1 MRLGE
6 ILVKNDTITEI
17 QLVQALEEQKRTGE
31 QLGEV
36 LVRCELLTRKAL
48 EEALDEQHAILLT
61 EARES
66 GLFKRGRR
74 SRGRSLPR

>member
-6 ILVKNDTITEI
+6 ILVKNDSITET

-36 LVRCELLTRKAL
+36 LIRRELLTRKAL

-61 EARES
+61 EAREA